1 MERALMEDFEQN
13 GWQERLLVRYERRW
27 CGYFYGGFEGKPELA
42 C

>member
-1 MERALMEDFEQN
+1 MEDFEQN

-27 CGYFYGGFEGKPELA
+27 RGYFYGGFEGKPELA